1 MINYKILALLVVI
14 FFLNLPI
21 NVKAN
26 IMCNDGTNSPTCTD
40 CHQGCC
46 SYHGGCA
53 TNSSNDYDTSDY
65 DSNKYEDKDNN
76 GLLVLGG
83 LAIGC
88 AGIAFGYHKGKKDK
102 L

>member
-1 MINYKILALLVVI
+1 MINYKILILLVLI
-14 FFLNLPI
+14 FFLNFPI
-21 NVKAN
+21 SIKAN
-26 IMCNDGTNSPTCTD
+26 IMCHDGTSSPTCSD

-53 TNSSNDYDTSDY
+53 TNNSNDNDNSDY
-65 DSNKYEDKDNN
+65 GNNMAEKDDN

-83 LAIGC
+83 LVIGC